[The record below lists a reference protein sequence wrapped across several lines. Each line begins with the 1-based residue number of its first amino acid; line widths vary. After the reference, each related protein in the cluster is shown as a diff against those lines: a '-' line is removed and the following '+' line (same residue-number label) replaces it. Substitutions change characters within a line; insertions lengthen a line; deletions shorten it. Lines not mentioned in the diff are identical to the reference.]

1 MEYLSPR
8 ILSDLEE
15 TGDGDLFQH
24 INWDVQEDP
33 ELEEVEEPEVR
44 RYGPFLLALLPPIN
58 TVLELTSSPG
68 ASRSTW
74 KRTTTHNTTRGQWH
88 VSQCATSF

>member
-1 MEYLSPR
+1 MEYLNTR
-8 ILSDLEE
+8 ILLDLEE

-33 ELEEVEEPEVR
+33 ELEEAEEPEVR
-44 RYGPFLLALLPPIN
+44 RYGPRIN

-74 KRTTTHNTTRGQWH
+74 KRTTTHNTARGLWH
-88 VSQCATSF
+88 VSQCANSF